1 MESLNSNAAYL
12 SESLQPLPYT
22 PFAALMARKTNNES
36 AAVQDTRPTEPVKIG
51 VLGKSYVK
59 EVSYLLRNLYA
70 RMKQCVMIQKIY
82 RFDFTIPPNSV

>member
-36 AAVQDTRPTEPVKIG
+36 AAVRDTRPTEPVKIG

-59 EVSYLLRNLYA
+59 EVSYCFKSINSEN
-70 RMKQCVMIQKIY
+70 MPSDSKIDGFY
-82 RFDFTIPPNSV
+82 SANHY